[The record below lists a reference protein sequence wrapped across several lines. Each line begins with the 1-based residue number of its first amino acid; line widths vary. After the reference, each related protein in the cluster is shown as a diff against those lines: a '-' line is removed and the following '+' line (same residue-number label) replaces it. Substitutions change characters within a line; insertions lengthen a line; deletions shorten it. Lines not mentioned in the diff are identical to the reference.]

1 MAENSPEFQEYRRT
15 VTLLD
20 DEFMSIVFDNNIP
33 CVEEML
39 KIILKRD
46 DLIVKSAR
54 TQRDFQG
61 FERSVTLDVFA
72 VDSAK
77 TNYNIEFQNTNEG
90 ADFRR
95 ARFHGGMIDVH
106 SLKPGQPFKD
116 LPECYVIFITQH
128 DVIGYGKMIYTM
140 HRYIDGDLQPFDD
153 GSHIIYVNAS
163 AKDDGSQ
170 LWKLIHDLQCPD
182 PDKMFLP
189 RLRARVSF
197 LKGQE
202 EGDKIMGSAFEKAV
216 GKIVEKDRKNTLE
229 SVALDLIKFGKMN
242 FDEIAQVAHLT
253 LDRIEQLA
261 ASVQA
266 AEN

>member
-202 EGDKIMGSAFEKAV
+202 KGDKIMSSYFKNL
-216 GKIVEKDRKNTLE
+216 VEKDRKNTLE
-229 SVALDLIKFGKMN
+229 SVALKMIKFGEN
-242 FDEIAQVAHLT
+242 SFDRIAEYTGLT
-253 LDRIEQLA
+253 LETIQQLA
-261 ASVQA
+261 ASVKA
-266 AEN
+266 TGD

>member
-1 MAENSPEFQEYRRT
+1 MF
-15 VTLLD
+15 
-20 DEFMSIVFDNNIP
+20 
-33 CVEEML
+33 
-39 KIILKRD
+39 
-46 DLIVKSAR
+46 
-54 TQRDFQG
+54 
-61 FERSVTLDVFA
+61 
-72 VDSAK
+72 
-77 TNYNIEFQNTNEG
+77 
-90 ADFRR
+90 
-95 ARFHGGMIDVH
+95 
-106 SLKPGQPFKD
+106 
-116 LPECYVIFITQH
+116 
-128 DVIGYGKMIYTM
+128 
-140 HRYIDGDLQPFDD
+140 
-153 GSHIIYVNAS
+153 
-163 AKDDGSQ
+163 
-170 LWKLIHDLQCPD
+170 WKLIHDLQCPD

>member
-202 EGDKIMGSAFEKAV
+202 EGDREMSSYIKDLLNKEKENV
-216 GKIVEKDRKNTLE
+216 RGQERECI
-229 SVALDLIKFGKMN
+229 ALDLIKFGKMN

-261 ASVQA
+261 ASVKA
-266 AEN
+266 PGD

>member
-1 MAENSPEFQEYRRT
+1 MAENSSEFQEYRRT

-77 TNYNIEFQNTNEG
+77 TNYNIEFQNTSEG

-202 EGDKIMGSAFEKAV
+202 EGDKIMSSYFKNL
-216 GKIVEKDRKNTLE
+216 VEKDRKNTLE

-261 ASVQA
+261 ASVKA
-266 AEN
+266 TGD